1 MMRKIVFLGF
11 IVIAAGFFSGCLFE
25 ARIPEEPGEDTD
37 PWTIPNTPKDVFLNL
52 SSGFHAVASSNYERS
67 LDDEFEFIARLQDWP
82 EFTSWNKE
90 NETTFLDR
98 LKGDYP
104 GERTI
109 QFGDEDGL
117 FERENV
123 EVGRAEYEGMYIITL
138 EGEGAADPTVFA
150 GIAIFI
156 IEKGSVGWVLVSW
169 EDRDIYSD
177 EYTTSSYLRK
187 TMQ

>member
-1 MMRKIVFLGF
+1 MRKTIFPGF
-11 IVIAAGFFSGCLFE
+11 IVITALLFSGCLFD
-25 ARIPEEPGEDTD
+25 ARVAEEPGEDTD
-37 PWTIPNTPKDVFLNL
+37 PWTIPNMPKDVFLNL

-67 LDDEFEFIARLQDWP
+67 LDDGFEFIARLQDWP
-82 EFTSWNKE
+82 EFTSWEKPAE
-90 NETTFLDR
+90 MTFLDR

-109 QFGDEDGL
+109 QFGDEDGI

-123 EVGRAEYEGMYIITL
+123 EVGRAEFEGMYIITL
-138 EGEGAADPTVFA
+138 EDEGAAEPVIYA
-150 GIAIFI
+150 GIAEFI
-156 IEKGSVGWVLVSW
+156 IVKGSVGWVLVSW